1 MAQRRTPPE
10 KTEVELSRVITP
22 MLDMSF
28 QILFFFV
35 VMYQPSALEGQM
47 EMALP
52 AAGTGVAPKDKVP
65 DASSTEDV
73 ELPAELE
80 VIVRTKDVQS
90 KDQVEDGSIGEIVV
104 QDSAGPK
111 TMRDMGELKAY
122 LTRMRPKLT
131 NSNDIKLQAGGRVK
145 YAYVVAV
152 MDVCRQ
158 AGFNNV
164 GFAPPPDLQR
174 ILPGL
179 Q

>member
-1 MAQRRTPPE
+1 MAHKRRAHE

-35 VMYQPSALEGQM
+35 LVYQPSALEGQM

-52 AAGTGVAPKDKVP
+52 AAGEGVAPKDKTP
-65 DASSTEDV
+65 DASSTEEID
-73 ELPAELE
+73 LPAELE

-90 KDQVEDGSIGEIVV
+90 KDQVEDGSIGEIAVK
-104 QDSAGPK
+104 DTAGEV
-111 TMRDMGELKAY
+111 TLRDIAELRGY

-131 NSNDIKLQAGGRVK
+131 NGNDIKLQAGGRLK
-145 YAYVVAV
+145 YAYVIAV
-152 MDVCRQ
+152 MDVCREV
-158 AGFNNV
+158 GFTNV

-174 ILPGL
+174 IIPGL